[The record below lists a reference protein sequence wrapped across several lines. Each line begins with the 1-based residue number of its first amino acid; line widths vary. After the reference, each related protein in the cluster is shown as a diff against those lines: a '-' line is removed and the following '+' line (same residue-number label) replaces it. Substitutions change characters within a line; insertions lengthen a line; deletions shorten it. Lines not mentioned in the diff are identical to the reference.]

1 MPTTAGA
8 YALRRWHSDRD
19 AFLVKQLRDAG
30 AIILGKSN
38 LSEWA
43 NYMDPS
49 MPNGF
54 STLGGQTR
62 HPYGPF
68 DPSGSSSGSGVA
80 TAAGFI
86 TAAIGTET
94 QGSIISP
101 SESNSIVGLKTSL
114 GLVSRDRIVPL
125 VDWMDVP
132 GPMARSVTDAA
143 VLLTAMAGH
152 DTGDMATEA
161 ALALAGF
168 DFTSMLD
175 LEKARSLRVG
185 AFVVDDNAAQ
195 AVLRQEGEADPN
207 AIADVDEQRAA
218 LAIEA
223 GTPQAV
229 IDGLRS
235 LDIEVIEISVIHEP
249 TPPAVLPVLEYAF
262 GHLLKRF
269 LSDLGDQAPVAS
281 LEEVIALNDQDPVN
295 RTPYGQTYLLTSA
308 NTQISAQTYA
318 EMTQANRRTS
328 ADLIRGTPERIPSG
342 SAVDSLP
349 TLRGGRLPSLDCAGG
364 IQSRQQTLWR
374 DDRG

>member
-1 MPTTAGA
+1 MSKPTADQFPLSEPRYTAKRPRDLLPFGPALAGFAPEQAQAIEELLRGKTIPEIQELLDTGQLNSTLLVTYYVDRIRRFDLNNFNSVLTLNPDALEIAATLDRERAAGQVRGPLHGIPLLIKDNIATGDSMPTTAGA
-8 YALRRWHSDRD
+8 YALRDWHSERD

-43 NYMDPS
+43 NFMDPN

-80 TAAGFI
+80 TAANFAV
-86 TAAIGTET
+86 AAIGTET

-143 VLLTAMAGH
+143 ILLTALVGRDAG
-152 DTGDMATEA
+152 DPATA
-161 ALALAGF
+161 AATALAGF

-175 LEKARSLRVG
+175 LEKARALRVG
-185 AFVVDDNAAQ
+185 AFVVDDSAAQ
-195 AVLRQEGEADPN
+195 TLLDQEN
-207 AIADVDEQRAA
+207 A
-218 LAIEA
+218 
-223 GTPQAV
+223 G
-229 IDGLRS
+229 
-235 LDIEVIEISVIHEP
+235 
-249 TPPAVLPVLEYAF
+249 
-262 GHLLKRF
+262 
-269 LSDLGDQAPVAS
+269 
-281 LEEVIALNDQDPVN
+281 
-295 RTPYGQTYLLTSA
+295 
-308 NTQISAQTYA
+308 A
-318 EMTQANRRTS
+318 ERR
-328 ADLIRGTPERIPSG
+328 RRP
-342 SAVDSLP
+342 
-349 TLRGGRLPSLDCAGG
+349 
-364 IQSRQQTLWR
+364 
-374 DDRG
+374 